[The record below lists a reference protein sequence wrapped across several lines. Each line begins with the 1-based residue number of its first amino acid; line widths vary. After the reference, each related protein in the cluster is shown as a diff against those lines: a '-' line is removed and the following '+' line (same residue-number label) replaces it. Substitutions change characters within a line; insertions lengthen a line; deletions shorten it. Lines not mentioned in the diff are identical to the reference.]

1 MGKSQIQTCFEKKE
15 KDKVKHR
22 AQYHLCTLNISTHRY
37 IHKTGKMSTRA
48 RLIKRMHVKNP
59 RTST

>member
-37 IHKTGKMSTRA
+37 IHKNW
-48 RLIKRMHVKNP
+48 KNVN
-59 RTST
+59 TCQTDQKDAC